1 MNGYMSRNNSEMERD
16 DKFRDIIATENK
28 LNDIQDVD
36 VLLESILTETRKIV
50 NADAGSIYVVD
61 GRKLRIK
68 YAQNDTHLKA
78 LAPGEK
84 LPYKAF
90 SFEIN
95 EHSIAGYVALT
106 KESLNIDDV
115 YKIPSGAPYAF
126 NKDTDR
132 ITDYRTRSMFTQP
145 LSMPNGQVLGVLQI
159 INAQNEQG
167 EFVRFD
173 EDAVLYMTHF
183 AANVAHA
190 LQNTYLT
197 SNMVRRML
205 KMSEFRDP
213 KETYPHISRVSEFA
227 VEIYDRYAF
236 KNNIFD
242 NETHQFRDLLKIAAK
257 FHDVG
262 KVGIPDTILKKPGA
276 FTPEERSRMKCH
288 TYIGA
293 NLFQPCES
301 KLDVMCSEVAL
312 HHHDWWDGSMKGYP
326 GKADLAHYH
335 LGDIPDGC
343 EPMKGTEIPLAARI
357 VAVADVFDALSHK
370 RCYKEAWSM
379 DDAFHE
385 IQKNAGTQFDP
396 EVVAAFMQVKDRI
409 CAIML
414 AYPDDLAA

>member
-1 MNGYMSRNNSEMERD
+1 MDAFVDKDER
-16 DKFRDIIATENK
+16 FRDIIETENK

-61 GRKLRIK
+61 GNRLRIK

-95 EHSIAGYVALT
+95 ENSIAGYVALT
-106 KESLNIDDV
+106 KKALNIDDV
-115 YKIPSGAPYAF
+115 YKISKGKPYSF

-145 LSMPNGQVLGVLQI
+145 LKMPNGRVLGVLQI
-159 INAQNEQG
+159 INAQNDRG
-167 EFVRFD
+167 EFIKFD

-242 NETHQFRDLLKIAAK
+242 NEMQQFRDILKIAAK

-276 FTPEERSRMKCH
+276 FTDEERAAMKCH

-293 NLFQPCES
+293 NLFHPCES
-301 KLDVMCSEVAL
+301 KLDEMCSLVAL
-312 HHHDWWDGSMKGYP
+312 HHHDWWDGSVRGYP
-326 GKADLAHYH
+326 GKAEIKNYK
-335 LGDIPDGC
+335 LGDIPLDFV
-343 EPMKGTEIPLAARI
+343 PMKGNEIPLAARI
-357 VAVADVFDALSHK
+357 VAVADVFDALSHR
-370 RCYKEAWSM
+370 RCYKNAWSM

-385 IQKNAGTQFDP
+385 IQKLAGTQFDP

-414 AYPDDLAA
+414 AYPDEEAA